1 MKRVRDLLMIVA
13 TVVLGGG
20 YLLSQWA
27 AASGSASVV
36 AAQSDQMPVRILS
49 AVLVV
54 ATIVAACWPDPKE
67 SS

>member
-27 AASGSASVV
+27 AATGSASVV
-36 AAQSDQMPVRILS
+36 AAQFDQMPIRLLS
-49 AVLVV
+49 IGLVV

-67 SS
+67 PT